1 MSRVYLNGE
10 YVLLEEANI
19 HVLDRGF
26 TFGDGVYEVIPVF
39 NKTVFRL
46 GEHLARLENSLQAIY
61 MDNPLDSGQWQ
72 AIFDHLIE
80 LVEAPDQSIYLQ
92 VTRGVTERDHDIDLA
107 NAPTVFVMSRPLQ
120 GKNLEAGI
128 NAITHDDIRW
138 SYCQIKAITLLP
150 SVLLRHLAKQQ
161 GARETILIRD
171 GHVTEGAASN
181 VFIIKDG
188 VIYTSPKSNELLPGI
203 TRDLVLELLD
213 KSGLEYREIVMPAES
228 LQSADEIWITS
239 STWEIVPVVELD
251 GATVGKGKPGPV
263 WQQVHHL
270 YLDYKK
276 SYCQ

>member
-128 NAITHDDIRW
+128 N
-138 SYCQIKAITLLP
+138 SL
-150 SVLLRHLAKQQ
+150 VLLSDQGDYLVAQCFASTSGKAARCQRDYPYQGRPRNRRCGQQ
-161 GARETILIRD
+161 CVY
-171 GHVTEGAASN
+171 H
-181 VFIIKDG
+181 
-188 VIYTSPKSNELLPGI
+188 
-203 TRDLVLELLD
+203 
-213 KSGLEYREIVMPAES
+213 
-228 LQSADEIWITS
+228 
-239 STWEIVPVVELD
+239 
-251 GATVGKGKPGPV
+251 
-263 WQQVHHL
+263 
-270 YLDYKK
+270 
-276 SYCQ
+276 